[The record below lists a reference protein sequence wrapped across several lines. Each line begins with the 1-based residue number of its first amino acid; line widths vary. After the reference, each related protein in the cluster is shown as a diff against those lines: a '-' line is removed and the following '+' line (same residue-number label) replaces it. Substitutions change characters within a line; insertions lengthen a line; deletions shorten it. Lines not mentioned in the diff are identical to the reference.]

1 MTTAQRVLTGIRPS
15 GNVHLGNYLGMIK
28 PALSWQRDHICYFFI
43 ADLHALTTVKDPEK
57 LMPFT
62 LDAVATWIALG
73 LDTKTHFLYRQSDI
87 PEVTE
92 LAWYLGCVTGV
103 GLLQKAHAYKD
114 ASSQTKEVN
123 IGVFY
128 YPTLMAADILLYDAE
143 IVPVGKDQK
152 QHVEMAR
159 DMAGSFNSIYG
170 EVLKLPEPAIE
181 ESVMTIP
188 GLDGRKMSKSYNNEI
203 PLFASSAQLRKKIMS
218 IATDSTDLA
227 APKSLQG
234 TVLKDLFAL
243 FCSEERVADVEA
255 RLNKGGLGWGHV
267 KEELFQVVDEHVA
280 LKRALYQEL
289 RADEAGLRAVLQ
301 DGAER
306 ARSEGQ
312 KVLSRVRTAVGFR

>member
-1 MTTAQRVLTGIRPS
+1 MTKARRVLTGIRPS

-28 PALSWQRDHICYFFI
+28 PALSWQQDHLCYFFI
-43 ADLHALTTVKDPEK
+43 ADLHALTTVKDPAK

-73 LDTKTHFLYRQSDI
+73 LDTKTHFLYRQSDV

-170 EVLKLPEPAIE
+170 DILKLPEPAIE

-203 PLFASSAQLRKKIMS
+203 PLFAAPAQLRKKIMS

-234 TVLKDLFAL
+234 TVLKDLFTL
-243 FCSEERVADVEA
+243 FCSAEKVADIEA

-267 KEELFQVVDEHVA
+267 KEELFQVIDDHVA
-280 LKRALYQEL
+280 PMRTLYEEL
-289 RADEAGLRAVLQ
+289 RADEVRLKAVLQ

-306 ARSEGQ
+306 ARSEAH
-312 KVLSRVRTAVGFR
+312 KVLSRVRTALGFR